1 MNALANDKIT
11 IDDLADA
18 IGERLTVYQSE
29 TAHKVLNV
37 TKKTMRRFVKI
48 TKQTAP
54 RQTADPKRKGTLR
67 AGTFARAIRSTVEDN
82 GITGSKGIWYVGG
95 KEYRLTHLLEFGH
108 KTSRGNRT
116 KAEPHIAPAA
126 ERIINEYVKGISEIV
141 RGSSR
146 YGGGRRNYKK

>member
-29 TAHKVLNV
+29 TARKILGVN
-37 TKKTMRRFVKI
+37 KSTMKRFVKI

-54 RQTADPKRKGTLR
+54 RRTGK
-67 AGTFARAIRSTVEDN
+67 FAKAIRSTVEDN

-95 KEYRLTHLLEFGH
+95 KEYRLTHLIVNGH
-108 KTSRGNRT
+108 QLRQGGRT
-116 KAEPHIAPAA
+116 KGNPFLENALESVAD
-126 ERIINEYVKGISEIV
+126 EYIKGIEEAV
-141 RGSSR
+141 K
-146 YGGGRRNYKK
+146 ND

>member
-54 RQTADPKRKGTLR
+54 RQTVNPKRKRTLR

-82 GITGSKGIWYVGG
+82 GLTGSKGIWYVGG
-95 KEYRLTHLLEFGH
+95 KEYRLTHLIVNGHQLRQGGRTRGDPFLENALE
-108 KTSRGNRT
+108 SV
-116 KAEPHIAPAA
+116 AD
-126 ERIINEYVKGISEIV
+126 EYIKGIEEAV
-141 RGSSR
+141 K
-146 YGGGRRNYKK
+146 ND

>member
-54 RQTADPKRKGTLR
+54 RRTGK
-67 AGTFARAIRSTVEDN
+67 FAKAFRSTVEDN

-95 KEYRLTHLLEFGH
+95 KEYRLTHLIVNGH
-108 KTSRGNRT
+108 QLRQGGRT
-116 KAEPHIAPAA
+116 KGDPFLENALESVAD
-126 ERIINEYVKGISEIV
+126 EYIKGIEEAV
-141 RGSSR
+141 K
-146 YGGGRRNYKK
+146 ND

>member
-54 RQTADPKRKGTLR
+54 RQTVNPKRKRTLR

-82 GITGSKGIWYVGG
+82 GLTGSKGIWYVGG
-95 KEYRLTHLLEFGH
+95 KEYRLTHLLVNGH
-108 KTSRGNRT
+108 QLRQGGRTRGDPFLEN
-116 KAEPHIAPAA
+116 ALESVAD
-126 ERIINEYVKGISEIV
+126 EYIKGIEEAV
-141 RGSSR
+141 K
-146 YGGGRRNYKK
+146 ND

>member
-1 MNALANDKIT
+1 MAKDKIS

-18 IGERLTVYQSE
+18 IGERLRVYQGE

-37 TKKTMRRFVKI
+37 TQKTMKRFVKI

-95 KEYRLTHLLEFGH
+95 KEYSLTHLLVNGH
-108 KTSRGNRT
+108 QLRQGGRT
-116 KAEPHIAPAA
+116 KGDPFLENALESVAD
-126 ERIINEYVKGISEIV
+126 EYIKGIEEAV
-141 RGSSR
+141 K
-146 YGGGRRNYKK
+146 ND

>member
-1 MNALANDKIT
+1 MAKDKIS

-54 RQTADPKRKGTLR
+54 RQTVNPKRKRTLR

-95 KEYRLTHLLEFGH
+95 DEYRLTHLIVNGH
-108 KTSRGNRT
+108 QLRQGGRT
-116 KAEPHIAPAA
+116 KGNPFLDNSLDE
-126 ERIINEYVKGISEIV
+126 ISEEYIKGLEEAV
-141 RGSSR
+141 K
-146 YGGGRRNYKK
+146 ND